1 MTEKLRKCPFCNG
14 DAVVVHEFE
23 NYGVECVDCK
33 SGTSFFTSE
42 QEAVDLWNNRPRVN
56 KHMRRKRR
64 HCGLLENDE

>member
-42 QEAVDLWNNRPRVN
+42 QEAVDLWNNRPV
-56 KHMRRKRR
+56 
-64 HCGLLENDE
+64 